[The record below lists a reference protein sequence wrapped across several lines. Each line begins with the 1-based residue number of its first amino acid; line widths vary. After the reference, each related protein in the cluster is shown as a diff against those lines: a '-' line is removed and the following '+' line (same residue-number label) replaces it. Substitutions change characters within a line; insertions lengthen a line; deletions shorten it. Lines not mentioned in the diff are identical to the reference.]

1 MRVLSFLGRPDP
13 GSEDLEPYV
22 TGETRLFGELIRPT
36 LLGFVASLAIF
47 IGASQKD
54 SPFTVHLPGAWI
66 LGVPAHPQAV
76 QTPPGQWLFLGVIAV
91 YGGMLLM
98 LRAWVDL
105 ARVVTRH
112 PGIPVRL
119 FVPVFIAWIAPLLV
133 VAPLF
138 SKDAYS
144 YAAQGELMSHHI
156 NPYAYGPQLLNGTPF
171 QFLTDQLWANVPSP
185 YGPVFLTL
193 DGWLVQLTGHN
204 ALLSIEA
211 LRLLAVAGTA
221 MFAAAIPV
229 VARSF
234 GRDGASA
241 FVLAALNPLVLLN
254 FVGGA
259 HNDALMLG
267 LLIAGLA
274 LARERHPV
282 IGIVLVALAALVKVP
297 AVLGVIYIG
306 WDWAGSDVPFRE
318 RIPRLAEAVAIA
330 VAVMAVISQ
339 LVGLGWGWVLGLG
352 NPNTVRSWMDP
363 ATAIGLGLGKLV
375 GAIGLGSH
383 SHALLSLARGVAF
396 LVAVVIGARLLW
408 RSRGGVSSLRAIGL
422 TMLAVVILGPVVQPW
437 YLAWGLVLL
446 APLAEGRLR
455 TALIWL
461 SVAVSFLGLPDAK
474 YLVLELGVAN
484 PLIVAVTC
492 VGLLALLA
500 IPLVPRVRR
509 GVASIKDDRAAAA
522 VAALATGSGDGPA
535 SGRVATDAGAPR

>member
-267 LLIAGLA
+267 FLVAGYA
-274 LARERHPV
+274 LARRGHPI
-282 IGIVLVALAALVKVP
+282 IGIVFCACGSMVKITAL
-297 AVLGVIYIG
+297 LGVLYIG
-306 WDWAGSDVPFRE
+306 WEWLGTHRSTRE
-318 RIPRLAEAVAIA
+318 RLRPLASAFIISGV
-330 VAVMAVISQ
+330 VMAVTTHFAHIGWGWVKGLSNPDTVRSWIDPATGVALLVTKIVS
-339 LVGLGWGWVLGLG
+339 LVGLGNHAHVLISVCRAGGLLL
-352 NPNTVRSWMDP
+352 
-363 ATAIGLGLGKLV
+363 AAAITLWLLIHSGQ
-375 GAIGLGSH
+375 IGH
-383 SHALLSLARGVAF
+383 
-396 LVAVVIGARLLW
+396 
-408 RSRGGVSSLRAIGL
+408 LRALGFSL
-422 TMLAVVILGPVVQPW
+422 LALVVFSPVIQPW
-437 YLAWGLVLL
+437 YL
-446 APLAEGRLR
+446 
-455 TALIWL
+455 
-461 SVAVSFLGLPDAK
+461 
-474 YLVLELGVAN
+474 
-484 PLIVAVTC
+484 
-492 VGLLALLA
+492 
-500 IPLVPRVRR
+500 
-509 GVASIKDDRAAAA
+509 
-522 VAALATGSGDGPA
+522 
-535 SGRVATDAGAPR
+535 